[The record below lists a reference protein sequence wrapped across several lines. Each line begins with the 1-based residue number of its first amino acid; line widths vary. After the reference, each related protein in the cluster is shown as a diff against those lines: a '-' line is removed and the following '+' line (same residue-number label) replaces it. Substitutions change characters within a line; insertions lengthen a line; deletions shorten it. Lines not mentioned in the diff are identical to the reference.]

1 MKHQKRIEAAKIVA
15 GNWRIQ
21 KRLPRLTKLA
31 KELPTAKDKLI
42 KALEEFRVEVLSDR
56 DFAANPGPYLS
67 ENEYG
72 YADGK
77 EFAYDEIVFKL
88 NKIIQEHQ

>member
-42 KALEEFRVEVLSDR
+42 KAF
-56 DFAANPGPYLS
+56 
-67 ENEYG
+67 
-72 YADGK
+72 
-77 EFAYDEIVFKL
+77 
-88 NKIIQEHQ
+88 